1 MIYAEFVSESWQA
14 KEKSPALKKRRGNK
28 IIIMDP
34 IADMFSRIRNALLA
48 KKESVNV
55 PASQIKLEIARF
67 LQKKGFIEEIK
78 KRGKKTKKII
88 KLVFFSDGT
97 GPKIN
102 NIAHI
107 SKPSRRAYSGYREL
121 KPHSEGRGTYIVST
135 PKGIMDGKEAK
146 KSKVGG
152 EILGI
157 VY

>member
-1 MIYAEFVSESWQA
+1 
-14 KEKSPALKKRRGNK
+14 
-28 IIIMDP
+28 MDP

-88 KLVFFSDGT
+88 KLVFFSDET

-102 NIAHI
+102 NIAQI
-107 SKPSRRAYSGYREL
+107 SKLSQRVYSGYREL
-121 KPHSEGRGTYIVST
+121 KPHGEGYGTYIIST
-135 PKGIMDGKEAK
+135 PKGIMDWKESK

-152 EILGI
+152 EILGV